1 MAGKVDDHTAS
12 SVGLASASPS
22 AAGAGFVV
30 RQAVWERRTNLSA
43 WTIGLLLRKGLNVNA
58 SRLLFEGLEDRI
70 LLDGIPASMIASLP
84 PITYS
89 DSITDDVGD
98 VATASFTLPKFD
110 DQGGLRTLVS
120 VTLDST
126 TTTTTGTYNVV
137 NVDAFAGTVLMS
149 LDLSVAS
156 TVSGTPA
163 FDYANVAGAT
173 ANQPIAVGQTVS
185 VTLPDYTS
193 GAQQR
198 IVLYPSGDLADFIA
212 APGDSTILFE
222 ITTSSAA
229 DHTAN
234 VAVNYFNSPLMTY
247 TMSGQVIYEYVETI
261 QYTDETFYGTR
272 RVFEKLPPPR
282 FQPFYSGT
290 AQPGASLTV
299 DVLGL
304 GGELLGSTSTV
315 VDAGGNW
322 AASFYDLSMTGQP
335 HTVSI
340 RQSYTGYTPL
350 TGAGY
355 NLRRYF
361 SPAMLGGAY
370 ASERLTVDNVLG
382 NRLARVS
389 MAALYSASA
398 SPLSLGMAP
407 YGFEM
412 LPVSASPQGLY

>member
-1 MAGKVDDHTAS
+1 M
-12 SVGLASASPS
+12 
-22 AAGAGFVV
+22 
-30 RQAVWERRTNLSA
+30 
-43 WTIGLLLRKGLNVNA
+43 NA

-70 LLDGIPASMIASLP
+70 LLNGASAALLGAVIHEESYAHVEIFVMADNDI
-84 PITYS
+84 
-89 DSITDDVGD
+89 G
-98 VATASFTLPKFD
+98 FTLPKFD
-110 DQGGLRTLVS
+110 DQGGTRTLLSVRLESTTIVTNGALQVENISGFGGTLTEQTLALTAESYVFTTPPFPAVPRANPLIPFVPAPAFSFTPPALTNSQLGQAMGPSGVVDWAAQGDPPDFIQIDVIGETTGLQQLTVATGDPQLNDFIEAAGDTVILFVAASETS
-120 VTLDST
+120 VT
-126 TTTTTGTYNVV
+126 V
-137 NVDAFAGTVLMS
+137 
-149 LDLSVAS
+149 
-156 TVSGTPA
+156 
-163 FDYANVAGAT
+163 
-173 ANQPIAVGQTVS
+173 
-185 VTLPDYTS
+185 
-193 GAQQR
+193 
-198 IVLYPSGDLADFIA
+198 
-212 APGDSTILFE
+212 
-222 ITTSSAA
+222 TSSGFL
-229 DHTAN
+229 
-234 VAVNYFNSPLMTY
+234 FNSRMQPAIQY
-247 TMSGQVIYEYVETI
+247 TVIGSVVYQWTEDIPPE
-261 QYTDETFYGTR
+261 YTDETFFGTR

-322 AASFYDLSMTGQP
+322 AASFYDLSMTGEP

-361 SPAMLGGAY
+361 SPAILGGAY
-370 ASERLTVDNVLG
+370 ASEQLTVENVLG
-382 NRLARVS
+382 NRSARVS

-398 SPLSLGMAP
+398 HPLSLGMAP

>member
-1 MAGKVDDHTAS
+1 M
-12 SVGLASASPS
+12 
-22 AAGAGFVV
+22 
-30 RQAVWERRTNLSA
+30 
-43 WTIGLLLRKGLNVNA
+43 NVNA

-70 LLDGIPASMIASLP
+70 LLSGIPASVLGSAP
-84 PITYS
+84 PVTETYS
-89 DSITDDVGD
+89 DSRTDTVGSLD
-98 VATASFTLPKFD
+98 TVNFTLPKFD
-110 DQGGLRTLVS
+110 DHGGLRTLVS

-126 TTTTTGTYNVV
+126 TTTTTGTYNVL
-137 NVDAFAGTVLMS
+137 NVDAFDGIVDMS
-149 LDLSVAS
+149 LDLTAVS
-156 TVSGTPA
+156 TVSEAPS
-163 FDYANVAGAT
+163 FDYTNIVGAST
-173 ANQPIAVGQTVS
+173 NQPISVGETVS
-185 VTLPDYTS
+185 VTLPQYTS
-193 GAQQR
+193 GLQHWVVPA
-198 IVLYPSGDLADFIA
+198 GDFGNFTA

-234 VAVNYFNSPLMTY
+234 VAVNYWQAPLIDFTMT
-247 TMSGQVIYEYVETI
+247 GQVIYEYVTTTTT
-261 QYTDETFYGTR
+261 TDETFQGTR
-272 RVFEKLPPPR
+272 LDFERTPPPM

-299 DVLGL
+299 DVLGS
-304 GGELLGSTSTV
+304 GGELLGSTSTIA
-315 VDAGGNW
+315 DAGGNW
-322 AASFYDLSMTGQP
+322 TASFYDLRMTDQP

-361 SPAMLGGAY
+361 SPAVLGGAY
-370 ASERLTVDNVLG
+370 ASEQLTVENVLG
-382 NRLARVS
+382 NRSSSVS

-398 SPLSLGMAP
+398 HPTSMGMAP